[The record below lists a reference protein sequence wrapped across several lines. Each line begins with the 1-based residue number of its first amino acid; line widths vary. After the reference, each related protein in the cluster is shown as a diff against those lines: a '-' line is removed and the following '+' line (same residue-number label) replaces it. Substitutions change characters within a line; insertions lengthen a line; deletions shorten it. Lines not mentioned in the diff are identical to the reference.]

1 MKPNANSGR
10 AANLPLT
17 PFAIAKSSTIAR
29 VVAHPLSKKAE
40 ESSIAPPDEE
50 TLLRLN
56 AMARQYPFCI
66 RHRTNNFSTL
76 L

>member
-10 AANLPLT
+10 SANYALT
-17 PFAIAKSSTIAR
+17 PFTVTKAGAAK
-29 VVAHPLSKKAE
+29 VVPHPLSKKPE
-40 ESSIAPPDEE
+40 DSHTSPPDEE

-56 AMARQYPFCI
+56 AMAKQYPFCI
-66 RHRTNNFSTL
+66 RHRGNNKL

>member
-10 AANLPLT
+10 SANYPLT
-17 PFAIAKSSTIAR
+17 PFTVAKAAAAK
-29 VVAHPLSKKAE
+29 VVPHPLSKKSE
-40 ESSIAPPDEE
+40 DPHTSPPDEE
-50 TLLRLN
+50 TVLRLN

-66 RHRTNNFSTL
+66 RHRGNNKL